1 MAAKEQVR
9 DEEPEGEEDEKGD
22 EKASKKKK
30 AKKESGP
37 MKLVIVGA
45 IALFVAVLGA
55 QVAAPILTKMI
66 AGDPNA
72 PKKAE
77 ATEGEGEGEG
87 EQQLAVAE
95 PAPPEPEEKP
105 EAAKPTEPALYVPL
119 DPPFVVSF
127 ADQGGGSRFVQLTL
141 QAMARSEKTIDAIKT
156 HAPAIRNAFLFV
168 ISGHKVEDLET
179 LQGKEKL
186 RAEMLAAAN
195 EIMEKN
201 TGKADA
207 IEELYFTSL
216 VIQ

>member
-1 MAAKEQVR
+1 MAAKEQVQ
-9 DEEPEGEEDEKGD
+9 DDEPEGDEDEKGGKD
-22 EKASKKKK
+22 AKKKK
-30 AKKESGP
+30 KPKGESGP

-77 ATEGEGEGEG
+77 SAEGEG
-87 EQQLAVAE
+87 EQQLAAAE
-95 PAPPEPEEKP
+95 TPPPPVDEKVD
-105 EAAKPTEPALYVPL
+105 ARPTEPALYVPL

-127 ADQGGGSRFVQLTL
+127 GDEGGDTRFVQLTL

-156 HAPAIRNAFLFV
+156 HSPAIRNAFLFV
-168 ISGHKVEDLET
+168 ISGHKVVDLET
-179 LQGKEKL
+179 LKGKEQL
-186 RAEMLAAAN
+186 RAEMLKAAN

>member
-1 MAAKEQVR
+1 MAAKEKVR
-9 DEEPEGEEDEKGD
+9 DETPEGD
-22 EKASKKKK
+22 EKDAPKK

-45 IALFVAVLGA
+45 VALFIAVLGA

-72 PKKAE
+72 LAKKA
-77 ATEGEGEGEG
+77 AGESGD
-87 EQQLAVAE
+87 EQQLAVADTPP
-95 PAPPEPEEKP
+95 PAEDK
-105 EAAKPTEPALYVPL
+105 ADAKPTEPAIYVPL

-127 ADQGGGSRFVQLTL
+127 AEKGGDTRFVQLTL
-141 QAMARSEKTIDAIKT
+141 QAMARNEKAIDAVKT

-168 ISGHKVEDLET
+168 ISAHKVDDLET
-179 LQGKEKL
+179 LEGKEKL
-186 RAEMLAAAN
+186 RAEMLKAAN

-201 TGKADA
+201 TGKPDQ

>member
-1 MAAKEQVR
+1 MAAKDQVR
-9 DEEPEGEEDEKGD
+9 DEEPEGDEDEKGGKD
-22 EKASKKKK
+22 GAKKKK
-30 AKKESGP
+30 KPKGESGP

-55 QVAAPILTKMI
+55 QVAAPLLTKMI

-72 PKKAE
+72 PAKKAE
-77 ATEGEGEGEG
+77 AADGEG

-95 PAPPEPEEKP
+95 PAPPPTEDK
-105 EAAKPTEPALYVPL
+105 ADAKPTEPALYAPL

-127 ADQGGGSRFVQLTL
+127 ADQGGDTRFVQLTL
-141 QAMARSEKTIDAIKT
+141 QAMTRNEKMIDAIKT

-168 ISGHKVEDLET
+168 ISGHKVADLET

>member
-1 MAAKEQVR
+1 MAAKDKVPG
-9 DEEPEGEEDEKGD
+9 DAPAGDDKDAPKEKV
-22 EKASKKKK
+22 
-30 AKKESGP
+30 KKESGP

-45 IALFVAVLGA
+45 VALFLAVLGA

-66 AGDPNA
+66 AGDPSA
-72 PKKAE
+72 HAKKAD
-77 ATEGEGEGEG
+77 ADSGD
-87 EQQLAVAE
+87 EQQLAAADTPP
-95 PAPPEPEEKP
+95 PADDKADARPI
-105 EAAKPTEPALYVPL
+105 EPALYAPL

-127 ADQGGGSRFVQLTL
+127 AEKGGDTRFVQLTL
-141 QAMARSEKTIDAIKT
+141 QAMERSEKSIDAIKT

-179 LQGKEKL
+179 LEGKEKL
-186 RAEMLAAAN
+186 RAEMLKSAN
-195 EIMEKN
+195 EVMEKN

>member
-1 MAAKEQVR
+1 MAAKDKVPG
-9 DEEPEGEEDEKGD
+9 DAPAGDDKDAPKEKV
-22 EKASKKKK
+22 
-30 AKKESGP
+30 KKESGP

-45 IALFVAVLGA
+45 VALFLAVLGA

-72 PKKAE
+72 AAKKAADAE
-77 ATEGEGEGEG
+77 SGE
-87 EQQLAVAE
+87 EQQLAVADTPP
-95 PAPPEPEEKP
+95 PADDK
-105 EAAKPTEPALYVPL
+105 AADAKSTEPALYAPL

-127 ADQGGGSRFVQLTL
+127 AEKGGDTRFVQLTL
-141 QAMARSEKTIDAIKT
+141 QAMARNEKSIDAIKT
-156 HAPAIRNAFLFV
+156 HAPAIRNAFLFA

-179 LQGKEKL
+179 LEGKEKL
-186 RAEMLAAAN
+186 RAEMLKAAN
-195 EIMEKN
+195 DVMEKN

>member
-1 MAAKEQVR
+1 MAAK
-9 DEEPEGEEDEKGD
+9 DKGPGDAPAGDDKDAPKEKV
-22 EKASKKKK
+22 
-30 AKKESGP
+30 KKESGP

-45 IALFVAVLGA
+45 VALFLAVLGA

-72 PKKAE
+72 AAKKAAAAE
-77 ATEGEGEGEG
+77 SGD
-87 EQQLAVAE
+87 EQQLAVADT
-95 PAPPEPEEKP
+95 APPAADK
-105 EAAKPTEPALYVPL
+105 ADAKPTEPALYAPL

-127 ADQGGGSRFVQLTL
+127 AEKGGETRFVQLTL
-141 QAMARSEKTIDAIKT
+141 QAMARNEKSIDAIKT

-168 ISGHKVEDLET
+168 ISAHKVEDLET
-179 LQGKEKL
+179 LEGKEKL
-186 RAEMLAAAN
+186 RAEMLKSAN
-195 EIMEKN
+195 DVMEKN

>member
-1 MAAKEQVR
+1 MAAKEQVQ
-9 DEEPEGEEDEKGD
+9 DEEPEGDEDEKGGKKD
-22 EKASKKKK
+22 APKKKK
-30 AKKESGP
+30 MKKESGP

-45 IALFVAVLGA
+45 VALFVAVLGA
-55 QVAAPILTKMI
+55 QVAAPILTKI
-66 AGDPNA
+66 ITGDPNA
-72 PKKAE
+72 PKKVE
-77 ATEGEGEGEG
+77 TEGDA

-95 PAPPEPEEKP
+95 PAPPPPEEKVEP
-105 EAAKPTEPALYVPL
+105 AKPTEPAIYTPL

-127 ADQGGGSRFVQLTL
+127 ADDAGDTRFVQLTL
-141 QAMARSEKTIDAIKT
+141 QAMTRNEKTIDAIKT

-179 LQGKEKL
+179 QQGKETL
-186 RAEMLAAAN
+186 RAEMRAAAN

>member
-1 MAAKEQVR
+1 MAAKEQVQ
-9 DEEPEGEEDEKGD
+9 DEEPEGDEDEKGGKD
-22 EKASKKKK
+22 AKKKK
-30 AKKESGP
+30 KPKGESGP

-45 IALFVAVLGA
+45 VALFVAVLGA

-72 PKKAE
+72 PAKKAE
-77 ATEGEGEGEG
+77 AAEGEG
-87 EQQLAVAE
+87 EQQLAAAE
-95 PAPPEPEEKP
+95 APPPPAEDK
-105 EAAKPTEPALYVPL
+105 ADAKPVEPALYVPL

-127 ADQGGGSRFVQLTL
+127 ADEGGDTRFVQLTL
-141 QAMARSEKTIDAIKT
+141 QAMARNEKTIDAVKT

-168 ISGHKVEDLET
+168 ISGHKVADLET
-179 LQGKEKL
+179 LKGKEQL
-186 RAEMLAAAN
+186 RGEMLKAAN

>member
-1 MAAKEQVR
+1 MAAKEQVQ
-9 DEEPEGEEDEKGD
+9 DEEPEGDEDEKGGK
-22 EKASKKKK
+22 EGAPKKKK
-30 AKKESGP
+30 VKKESGP

-45 IALFVAVLGA
+45 VALFVAVLGA

-66 AGDPNA
+66 VGDPNA
-72 PKKAE
+72 PAKKAE
-77 ATEGEGEGEG
+77 GTEGED

-95 PAPPEPEEKP
+95 PPPPAEEK
-105 EAAKPTEPALYVPL
+105 ADAKPLEPALYVPL

-127 ADQGGGSRFVQLTL
+127 ADEAGGSRFVQLTL

>member
-1 MAAKEQVR
+1 MAAKDKVAG
-9 DEEPEGEEDEKGD
+9 DGPGADDKDAPKEKV
-22 EKASKKKK
+22 
-30 AKKESGP
+30 KKESGP

-45 IALFVAVLGA
+45 VALFLAVLGA

-66 AGDPNA
+66 AGDPSA
-72 PKKAE
+72 AKKAADAE
-77 ATEGEGEGEG
+77 SGD
-87 EQQLAVAE
+87 EQQLALADTPRPADEKADAKPVE
-95 PAPPEPEEKP
+95 PAI
-105 EAAKPTEPALYVPL
+105 YVPL

-127 ADQGGGSRFVQLTL
+127 AEKGGDTRFVQLTL
-141 QAMARSEKTIDAIKT
+141 QAMARNEKTIDAIKT

-168 ISGHKVEDLET
+168 ISAHKVEDLET
-179 LQGKEKL
+179 LEGKEKL
-186 RAEMLAAAN
+186 RADMLKSAN

>member
-1 MAAKEQVR
+1 MAAKDQVH
-9 DEEPEGEEDEKGD
+9 DEEPEGDEDEKGGK
-22 EKASKKKK
+22 EGAPKKNKAR
-30 AKKESGP
+30 KESGP

-45 IALFVAVLGA
+45 VALFVAVLGA
-55 QVAAPILTKMI
+55 QVAAPILNKMI
-66 AGDPNA
+66 AGDPNGPA
-72 PKKAE
+72 KKAE
-77 ATEGEGEGEG
+77 TAEGDA
-87 EQQLAVAE
+87 EQQVAVAE
-95 PAPPEPEEKP
+95 PAPADEKP
-105 EAAKPTEPALYVPL
+105 EAAKPLEPAIYAPL

-127 ADQGGGSRFVQLTL
+127 SDGKGESRFVQLTL
-141 QAMARSEKTIDAIKT
+141 QAMARNEKTIDAIKT
-156 HAPAIRNAFLFV
+156 HAPALRNAFLFV

-201 TGKADA
+201 TGKPDQ